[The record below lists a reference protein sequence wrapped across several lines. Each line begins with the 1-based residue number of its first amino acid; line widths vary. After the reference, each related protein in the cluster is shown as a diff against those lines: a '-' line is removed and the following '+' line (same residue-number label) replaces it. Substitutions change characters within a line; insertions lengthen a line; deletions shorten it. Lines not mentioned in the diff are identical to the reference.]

1 MTVRLVVGLT
11 GASGTIYGV
20 TLLRELK
27 RREVET
33 YLVITEGA
41 EMIAKHELGMSRAAI
56 EELASKS
63 YAEDDLLSPLA
74 SGSFQ
79 VDGVVVVPCSMK
91 TLSAIANGFSS
102 NVLCR
107 AADCTLKE
115 GRKLILVPRET
126 PMNQIHLEN
135 MLRVARSGAVI
146 LPASPAFYHMPKT
159 IEDLVHFIVG
169 KILDQL
175 AIEHALYA
183 RWQGGA

>member
-1 MTVRLVVGLT
+1 MRLVIGLT
-11 GASGTIYGV
+11 GASGAIYGV
-20 TLLRELK
+20 TLLKELK

-33 YLVITEGA
+33 FLVITEGA
-41 EMIAKHELGMSRAAI
+41 EIIAKHELGMNKRAIEKLTSRA
-56 EELASKS
+56 
-63 YAEDDLLSPLA
+63 YAEDDFLSPLA

-79 VDGVVVVPCSMK
+79 IDGVVVVPCSMK

-107 AADCTLKE
+107 AADCALKE

-126 PMNQIHLEN
+126 PINQIHLEN
-135 MLRVARSGAVI
+135 MLKVARSGAVI

-159 IEDLVHFIVG
+159 VEDLVHFIVG

-175 AIEHALYA
+175 AIEHTLYE
-183 RWQGGA
+183 RWQGRA